1 GNTTPES
8 ASTQPGRITQP
19 EYLTHWGPPASPINF
34 TTQLV
39 LDGQVVAEAVN
50 KYNLQDG
57 NRGTGGTY

>member
-1 GNTTPES
+1 MVSDVWEVSLPLRVEFYS
-8 ASTQPGRITQP
+8 
-19 EYLTHWGPPASPINF
+19 ASPINF